1 MEDSCN
7 RIDNALEII
16 DDCED
21 VMQNR
26 LISFQSIEG
35 VVCTHILRGQ
45 SADVAI
51 KFRYLGRINLWK
63 MCLFQR
69 LVDLRF

>member
-1 MEDSCN
+1 MEDSYD
-7 RIDNALEII
+7 RIDNVLEIM

-21 VMQNR
+21 VTQNR
-26 LISFQSIEG
+26 LISLQRIEG

-63 MCLFQR
+63 TCLF
-69 LVDLRF
+69 

>member
-1 MEDSCN
+1 MKDNYN
-7 RIDNALEII
+7 RIDNVMEII

-21 VMQNR
+21 VMRSR
-26 LISFQSIEG
+26 LISFQRIEG
-35 VVCTHILRGQ
+35 DVCTHILRGQ

-63 MCLFQR
+63 MCLF
-69 LVDLRF
+69 

>member
-1 MEDSCN
+1 MENSYD
-7 RIDNALEII
+7 RIDNVLEIM

-21 VMQNR
+21 VTQNR
-26 LISFQSIEG
+26 LISFQRIEG

-63 MCLFQR
+63 TCLF
-69 LVDLRF
+69 